1 MSLPPLP
8 APDWL
13 ERKGFLFEIDS
24 DSVSNRSATELV
36 EMSKVQAYGQQ
47 CRDAALE
54 EAAESLFTLDIESYG
69 ILPIRASMVISDC
82 NMAIRKLK

>member
-13 ERKGFLFEIDS
+13 ERKGFLFDVDS
-24 DSVSNRSATELV
+24 TSLSNRSAAELV

-47 CRDAALE
+47 CRAEALE
-54 EAAESLFTLDIESYG
+54 EAAKACQSQADQLMYPSTGNAIALVCAG
-69 ILPIRASMVISDC
+69 KIRSM
-82 NMAIRKLK
+82 K

>member
-8 APDWL
+8 ASFPA
-13 ERKGFLFEIDS
+13 GYI
-24 DSVSNRSATELV
+24 AQTEYFYTA
-36 EMSKVQAYGQQ
+36 EQMQAFYKQG
-47 CRDAALE
+47 RAEALE

-82 NMAIRKLK
+82 NMAIRKLKS